1 MDPVLNV
8 SEYNWKGASYK
19 VQGNIKNNSA
29 TSMDF
34 VLVPLTLPSPCI
46 SERCIKRKINLN
58 VYFHTS
64 L

>member
-1 MDPVLNV
+1 MDPVLKV
-8 SEYNWKGASYK
+8 SEHNWKGTSCK

-46 SERCIKRKINLN
+46 SERRIKRKI
-58 VYFHTS
+58 T
-64 L
+64 